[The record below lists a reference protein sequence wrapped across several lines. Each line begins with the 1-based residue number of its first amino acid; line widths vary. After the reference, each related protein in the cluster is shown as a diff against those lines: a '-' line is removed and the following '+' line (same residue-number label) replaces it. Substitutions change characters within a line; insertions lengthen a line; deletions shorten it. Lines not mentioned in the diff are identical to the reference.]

1 MNKDEIGRIV
11 DKRHYDTICKF
22 YDDSVDSIAEVIVG
36 GRSQFQEDIR
46 FIPPTVLRMR
56 DTTCPLMTE
65 ELFSPILPCRI
76 ADEKAVARS
85 GEQSVLMVV
94 SARILMPTPAATRGG
109 SKKIS
114 SPGLYS
120 YGKDTVKLAG
130 PSVFSL

>member
-65 ELFSPILPCRI
+65 ELFSPILPVYAVDSYQQAVDLCNAREKPLSLLDALLLVDVVGTCSPRSAPRWRI
-76 ADEKAVARS
+76 SFLLRTLEALR
-85 GEQSVLMVV
+85 
-94 SARILMPTPAATRGG
+94 
-109 SKKIS
+109 
-114 SPGLYS
+114 
-120 YGKDTVKLAG
+120 
-130 PSVFSL
+130 

>member
-56 DTTCPLMTE
+56 DTACPLMTE
-65 ELFSPILPCRI
+65 ELFSPILPVYAVDSYQQAVDLCNAREKPLSLLDALVPVDVVGTCSPRSAPRWRI
-76 ADEKAVARS
+76 
-85 GEQSVLMVV
+85 
-94 SARILMPTPAATRGG
+94 
-109 SKKIS
+109 
-114 SPGLYS
+114 
-120 YGKDTVKLAG
+120 
-130 PSVFSL
+130 SLHTTGM